1 MEDRFTRAVFSI
13 AAIICFL
20 ALWQVVA
27 FFKLV
32 LIPTPVVT
40 FQTFVSLIF
49 NGESVLGK
57 TLQQHALASL
67 TRVLES
73 ALIAFIIGIPI
84 GIAVGWYRR
93 FDYFASTLI
102 EIFRPIPPLAWIPLT
117 YVLFSAYGNTV
128 LLAQIFIVALGVFFP
143 TVLNIV
149 TGVKSVDP
157 ILIDVA
163 KALGANERQILTKVV
178 VPAIV
183 PSMITGMRIGLGVG
197 WASIVAAELVGGSGT
212 GLGYFIMAMY
222 EVGGRLPE
230 IISGIIMI
238 GIVGFIMSEG
248 ILYLQKRL
256 LKWT

>member
-1 MEDRFTRAVFSI
+1 M
-13 AAIICFL
+13 
-20 ALWQVVA
+20 VA

-32 LIPTPVVT
+32 LIPTPVET
-40 FQTFVSLIF
+40 FQTFVRLIF
-49 NGESVLGK
+49 EGESVLGK
-57 TLQQHALASL
+57 TLQEHALASL

-178 VPAIV
+178 APAIV

-212 GLGYFIMAMY
+212 GLGYFIMSMY

>member
-1 MEDRFTRAVFSI
+1 
-13 AAIICFL
+13 
-20 ALWQVVA
+20 VVA

-32 LIPTPVVT
+32 LIPTPVET
-40 FQTFVSLIF
+40 FLTFVRLIF
-49 NGESVLGK
+49 EGESVLGK
-57 TLQQHALASL
+57 TLQEHALASL

-178 VPAIV
+178 APAIV

-212 GLGYFIMAMY
+212 GLGYFIMSMY

-238 GIVGFIMSEG
+238 GIIGFIMSEG

>member
-1 MEDRFTRAVFSI
+1 
-13 AAIICFL
+13 
-20 ALWQVVA
+20 
-27 FFKLV
+27 V

-57 TLQQHALASL
+57 TLQEHALASL

-178 VPAIV
+178 APAIV

-212 GLGYFIMAMY
+212 GLGYFIMSMY

-238 GIVGFIMSEG
+238 GIIGFIMSEG

>member
-1 MEDRFTRAVFSI
+1 
-13 AAIICFL
+13 
-20 ALWQVVA
+20 VVA
-27 FFKLV
+27 IFKL
-32 LIPTPVVT
+32 LSIPTPIET
-40 FQTFVSLIF
+40 FQTFLRLIF
-49 NGESVLGK
+49 EGESVLGK
-57 TLQQHALASL
+57 TLQKHALASL

-73 ALIAFIIGIPI
+73 ALIAFVIGIPM
-84 GIAVGWYRR
+84 GIAIGWYRR

-128 LLAQIFIVALGVFFP
+128 MFAQIFIVALGVFFP

-178 VPAIV
+178 FPAIV
-183 PSMITGMRIGLGVG
+183 PSMITGMRVGLGVG

-238 GIVGFIMSEG
+238 GIIGFIMSEG
-248 ILYLQKRL
+248 ILYLQRRL
-256 LKWT
+256 LRWT

>member
-1 MEDRFTRAVFSI
+1 MEDRFTRAIFGV
-13 AAIICFL
+13 AAIISFL

-32 LIPTPVVT
+32 LIPTPVET

-57 TLQQHALASL
+57 TLQEHALASL
-67 TRVLES
+67 TRVLEG
-73 ALIAFIIGIPI
+73 ALIAFIIGIPM

-212 GLGYFIMAMY
+212 GLGYFIMSMY

>member
-1 MEDRFTRAVFSI
+1 MYST

-20 ALWQVVA
+20 ILWQVVA
-27 FFKLV
+27 IFKL
-32 LIPTPVVT
+32 LSIPTPIET
-40 FQTFVSLIF
+40 FQTFLRLIF
-49 NGESVLGK
+49 DGEPVLGK
-57 TLQQHALASL
+57 TLQEHALASL

-73 ALIAFIIGIPI
+73 ALISFVIAIPMGITI
-84 GIAVGWYRR
+84 GWYRR

-163 KALGANERQILTKVV
+163 KVLGANERQILTKVV
-178 VPAIV
+178 FPAIV
-183 PSMITGMRIGLGVG
+183 PSMVTGMRVGLGVG

-212 GLGYFIMAMY
+212 GLGYFIMTMY

-238 GIVGFIMSEG
+238 GIIGFIMSEG
-248 ILYLQKRL
+248 ILYLQRRL
-256 LKWT
+256 LRWT

>member
-1 MEDRFTRAVFSI
+1 M
-13 AAIICFL
+13 
-20 ALWQVVA
+20 VA

-32 LIPTPVVT
+32 LIPTPVET
-40 FQTFVSLIF
+40 FQTFVRLIF
-49 NGESVLGK
+49 EGESVLGK
-57 TLQQHALASL
+57 TLQEHALASL

-178 VPAIV
+178 APAIV

-212 GLGYFIMAMY
+212 GLGYFIMSMY

-248 ILYLQKRL
+248 ILYLQRRL

>member
-1 MEDRFTRAVFSI
+1 M
-13 AAIICFL
+13 
-20 ALWQVVA
+20 VA

-32 LIPTPVVT
+32 LIPTPVET

-57 TLQQHALASL
+57 TLQEHALASL

-73 ALIAFIIGIPI
+73 ALIAFIIGIPT
-84 GIAVGWYRR
+84 GIAIGWYRR
-93 FDYFASTLI
+93 FDYFASSLI
-102 EIFRPIPPLAWIPLT
+102 EIFRPIPPLAWIPLA
-117 YVLFSAYGNTV
+117 YVLFSAYGHTV

-163 KALGANERQILTKVV
+163 KALGANERQILTKVIF
-178 VPAIV
+178 PAIV
-183 PSMITGMRIGLGVG
+183 PSMITGMRVGLGVG

-212 GLGYFIMAMY
+212 GLGYFIMSMY

-238 GIVGFIMSEG
+238 GIIGFIMSEG

>member
-1 MEDRFTRAVFSI
+1 M
-13 AAIICFL
+13 
-20 ALWQVVA
+20 VA

-32 LIPTPVVT
+32 LIPTPVET
-40 FQTFVSLIF
+40 FQTFVRLIF
-49 NGESVLGK
+49 EGENVLGK
-57 TLQQHALASL
+57 TLQEHALASL

-178 VPAIV
+178 APAIV

-212 GLGYFIMAMY
+212 GLGYFIMSMY

-248 ILYLQKRL
+248 ILYLQRRL

>member
-1 MEDRFTRAVFSI
+1 M
-13 AAIICFL
+13 
-20 ALWQVVA
+20 VA

-32 LIPTPVVT
+32 LIPTPVET
-40 FQTFVSLIF
+40 FQTFVRLIF
-49 NGESVLGK
+49 EGESVLGK
-57 TLQQHALASL
+57 TLQEHALASL

-178 VPAIV
+178 APAIV

-212 GLGYFIMAMY
+212 GLGYFIMSMY

-248 ILYLQKRL
+248 ILYFQRRL